1 MDAKTLCLGA
11 LSRGDASG
19 YEIKKAFEEGPLS
32 HIHEASFGA
41 IYPALTELERQ
52 GLVTGREMA
61 QEKRPDKKVY
71 ALTEDGLQALHLAL
85 LVPPARDKTRSDF
98 LFILFLGHL
107 VAAPRLAEL
116 IDSRIAWYHDC
127 LSRMEACD
135 LSAAPPGEAF
145 VHGLGL
151 AVYTAARD
159 YLVAHRAELLDA
171 AAEQDRLVAE

>member
-1 MDAKTLCLGA
+1 MDAKILCLGA

-19 YEIKKAFEEGPLS
+19 YEIKKAFEEGPLG

-61 QEKRPDKKVY
+61 QEKRPDKKVF
-71 ALTEDGLQALHLAL
+71 ALTEGGLQTLHLAL
-85 LVPPARDKTRSDF
+85 LSAPARDKTRSDF

-107 VAAPRLAEL
+107 VEASRLAEL
-116 IDSRIAWYHDC
+116 IDARIAWYQDC
-127 LSRMEACD
+127 LTRMAACD
-135 LSAAPPGEAF
+135 LNAGRPGEAF
-145 VHGLGL
+145 VHGLAL

-159 YLVAHRAELLDA
+159 YLVAHRSDLLDTGTA
-171 AAEQDRLVAE
+171 QDRLVAE